1 MPRKTQD
8 ARLAT
13 RHLVGVILGAVLV
26 AGFAGRA
33 LCAEPS
39 RPDLSSAVS
48 VSNQPGVDSE
58 PAPRSVQAQ
67 ALVPPSVQDVSPPP
81 AATRWY
87 GYQIMLSDAASLAL
101 LFGGGQWGAVAFYAS
116 APPVIHVLNKRY
128 ELAVV
133 SPLMRLA
140 LPALGVL
147 IATHLQSCGEQD
159 LSDLLCPLGGV
170 IAGLAIG
177 TAVAMI
183 VDWSLAWAPVS
194 AARSSPSQ
202 SVSEQ
207 HARPARSPRISLTST
222 GLVPTN
228 DGARLVLGGRF

>member
-13 RHLVGVILGAVLV
+13 RHWGDVILGAVLV

-39 RPDLSSAVS
+39 RPDLSSAAS

-147 IATHLQSCGEQD
+147 IATHLQSCGEQEF
-159 LSDLLCPLGGV
+159 LCPLGGA

-202 SVSEQ
+202 SVAEQ
-207 HARPARSPRISLTST
+207 HARPARRPRISLTSA